1 MNSPSQPSP
10 AQMTATQT
18 AINNQAA
25 ATNQAYGMQNQVGPY
40 GSQTS
45 VQTGT
50 RTIPAVYR
58 TNKKGKQVLVTPA
71 QEVPVYTQTTTLTP
85 EQQHLLD
92 QQNQFG
98 AATNELGL
106 QQVGQLKE
114 LLGNPLD
121 LSNENVSSYITD
133 LARKRL
139 DPIWNQKQAELETRL
154 RNQGLQPGTKGY
166 NEAMANFD
174 YGRNDAYNQMLL
186 SGRAQGIQEMLT
198 ARNQP
203 INETTALMSGGQVS
217 APTFGQLGGGNVG
230 AVDYAALNA
239 NNYAQQMAQHN
250 AMVGGLF
257 DLGGA
262 TIRAVGPRALGGGTG
277 STASSGSGGWVG

>member
-1 MNSPSQPSP
+1 MNAPQQPSP
-10 AQMTATQT
+10 AKTTATQT
-18 AINNQAA
+18 ALANQTAQL
-25 ATNQAYGMQNQVGPY
+25 NQAYGMQNQAGP
-40 GSQTS
+40 GGTQTS

-58 TNKKGKQVLVTPA
+58 TNNKGKQVLVTPA
-71 QEVPVYTQTTTLTP
+71 QEVPVYTQTTTLSP
-85 EQQHLLD
+85 QEQQLWD
-92 QQNQFG
+92 QQHQYG
-98 AATNELGL
+98 AATNELGI

-121 LSNENVSSYITD
+121 LSQENTSAYLTD

-166 NEAMANFD
+166 NEAMSVFD
-174 YGRNDAYNQMLL
+174 YGRNDAYNSMLL

-198 ARNQP
+198 QRNQP

-217 APTFGQLGGGNVG
+217 MPQFGQLGSGGNISP
-230 AVDYAALNA
+230 VDYAALQA
-239 NNYAQQMAQHN
+239 NNYNQKMAQQN
-250 AMVGGLF
+250 AMMGGLAG
-257 DLGGA
+257 LGGS
-262 TIRAVGPRALGGGTG
+262 ALQGAGM
-277 STASSGSGGWVG
+277 AYGGWK

>member
-1 MNSPSQPSP
+1 MNSPQAPNP
-10 AQMTATQT
+10 YQTAATQ
-18 AINNQAA
+18 AAVNNAA
-25 ATNQAYGMQNQVGPY
+25 AQANQAYGMQNQVGPY

-50 RTIPAVYR
+50 RTIPAVYT
-58 TNKKGKQVLVTPA
+58 TNKKGKKKLVTPA
-71 QEVPVYTQTTTLTP
+71 QEVPVYTQTTQLTP
-85 EQQHLLD
+85 G
-92 QQNQFG
+92 QQNLLNQQEQFG
-98 AATNELGL
+98 SATNELGL

-174 YGRNDAYNQMLL
+174 YGRNDAYNSMLL

-198 ARNQP
+198 QRNQP
-203 INETTALMSGGQVS
+203 INETTALMSGGQVT
-217 APTFGQLGGGNVG
+217 APTFGQLGGGGGVSP
-230 AVDYAALNA
+230 VDFAALQA
-239 NNYAQQMAQHN
+239 NNYNQQMAQNN
-250 AMVGGLF
+250 AMMGGLAG
-257 DLGGA
+257 LGGA
-262 TIRAVGPRALGGGTG
+262 GVNAFGMAAQP
-277 STASSGSGGWVG
+277 GGWLVR